1 MSEKKNKPS
10 ETKNKPVVSYRKKKF
25 PLLITLG
32 TVSLLIGGGAAAYWY
47 LTQGNFGASSLP
59 VGANVIPQ
67 GALMTVALSTEPE
80 QWQKLREFGTPE
92 TQVMLD
98 KNLAQLRDRFLTAN
112 GFNYQQDIQPWV
124 GKEVSL
130 AFLAPA
136 AKSAAPT
143 EQNLPASVN
152 SQSVMVVLPI
162 QDPLKAK
169 QLLEKTQASATNR
182 LSDRIYKGYAIKES
196 QGSAGGY
203 AATVLDG
210 KFLVVTTAPKAIEQA
225 IDTYKDGNALTN
237 TPGYAQAFGQI
248 QVAQPFAKLYVNVP
262 AAAAVATANTSP
274 VPTQDFSQQQS
285 QGVAATVTLASE
297 GIQFKSVSW
306 LKPNSERKYEVSNT
320 ARRMPDLLP
329 EDTLMMASGGDLKRL
344 WLDYTQ
350 GIAAN
355 ARNFD
360 PNELRKAIQSTI
372 GMDLDRDFLEWMQG
386 EYSLSMIPAPKN
398 APPSLP
404 IGLMLMVQATNR
416 QAADS
421 SLSRLDEV
429 MGSKYKLKVEAAKVG
444 EQAVVQWTL
453 PSGGLTV
460 TRGWIGNDIAFI
472 TLGAPIASKV
482 LPQPNPA
489 LSGNELFKK
498 TTVSGLNPNNGN
510 FFIDVD
516 RAINANAF
524 PLIPLPA
531 GSQPLV
537 KAIRSIGVTA
547 AISSERSSRYDIFV
561 LLKKGGT
568 PQPLPSPSANDAS
581 PTPASPAP
589 ASPPVLE
596 PSPTPSL

>member
-1 MSEKKNKPS
+1 MSEKKSKPS
-10 ETKNKPVVSYRKKKF
+10 QIKNQPVVSYRKKKF
-25 PLLITLG
+25 PLLITLS
-32 TVSLLIGGGAAAYWY
+32 TVSLLIGGGTAAYWY
-47 LTQGNFGASSLP
+47 LIQGNLGTGSLP
-59 VGANVIPQ
+59 TGANIIPQ

-92 TQVMLD
+92 TQAMLD
-98 KNLAQLRDRFLTAN
+98 KNLAQLRDRFLTTN
-112 GFNYQQDIQPWV
+112 GFDYQQDIQPWV
-124 GKEVSL
+124 GKEISL

-136 AKSAAPT
+136 TQSAAPASP
-143 EQNLPASVN
+143 NLPVPVN
-152 SQSVMVVLPI
+152 AQSVMVVLPI
-162 QDPLKAK
+162 QDPMKAK
-169 QLLEKTQASATNR
+169 QLLEKAQASATNQLR
-182 LSDRIYKGYAIKES
+182 DRIYKGYAVKET
-196 QGSAGGY
+196 QGAAGGY
-203 AATVLDG
+203 AATVVDG

-225 IDTYKDGNALTN
+225 IDAYKEGTALTK

-248 QVAQPFAKLYVNVP
+248 QAAQPFAKLYVNVP

-285 QGVAATVTLASE
+285 QGVAATVTLEPE
-297 GIQFKSVSW
+297 GVQFKSVSW
-306 LKPNSERKYEVSNT
+306 LKPNSERKYDVRNT

-329 EDTLMMASGGDLKRL
+329 ADTLMMASGGDLKRL

-360 PNELRKAIQSTI
+360 PSELRKAIQSTI

-386 EYSLSMIPAPKN
+386 EYSLSMIPAPQN

-416 QAADS
+416 QAADGA
-421 SLSRLDEV
+421 LGRLDQV
-429 MGSKYKLKVEAAKVG
+429 MGSKYKLKVSEAKVG
-444 EQAVVQWTL
+444 DQAVVQWVL

-472 TLGAPIASKV
+472 TLGAPITSKV
-482 LPQPNPA
+482 LPKPNPA
-489 LSGNELFKK
+489 LSTNELFKK

-537 KAIRSIGVTA
+537 KAIQSIGVTA

-568 PQPLPSPSANDAS
+568 PQPLPSPSAGGVSPAPGS
-581 PTPASPAP
+581 PTPT
-589 ASPPVLE
+589 SPPVLE